1 MTIYAKVGD
10 DTGLMEAAKAADGAQ
25 SYRNMIW
32 VDEGDAETATKAAVW
47 IAPPCVYAYP
57 ARPLAET
64 FVVMEGEADC
74 QVADGEIRRI
84 GVGDI
89 VTIPVNAAISL
100 TVLTPFRKFAMVVP
114 KGGAGNA

>member
-1 MTIYAKVGD
+1 MTIYAKVSD
-10 DTGLMEAAKAADGAQ
+10 DSGLMEAAKAEDGTQ

-32 VDEGDAETATKAAVW
+32 VDEGDADTATKAAVW
-47 IAPPCVYAYP
+47 IAPPGTYDYP
-57 ARPLAET
+57 AGPLAET

-74 QVADGEIRRI
+74 QVAGGEIRRI

-89 VTIPVNAAISL
+89 VTIPVNASISL